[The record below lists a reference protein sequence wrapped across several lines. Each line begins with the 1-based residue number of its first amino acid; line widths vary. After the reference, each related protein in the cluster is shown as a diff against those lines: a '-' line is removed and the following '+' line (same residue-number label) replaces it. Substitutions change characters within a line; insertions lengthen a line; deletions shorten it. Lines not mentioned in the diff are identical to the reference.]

1 MTFTPRLDCPKADN
15 LYYVSKSEG
24 GLNPCTPRPKGSK
37 LMFQN
42 CVFYAVGRF
51 AELWGIWLRS
61 ANAEQYVSIAREM
74 GLTISQTPQE
84 GAMAVWEGIGNLAG
98 HACSVE
104 IKNAH
109 DIVTSESGWN
119 NGKKAFWTQ
128 TRRNDGNW
136 GASKAKYRFLGF
148 ILPPVAATPAEQA
161 ETVKVVRKGDKGDA
175 VKEMQT
181 RLAEKG
187 YLRMAEIDGAFGRIT
202 LGAVLAFQ
210 FESNLE
216 VDGVCGKNTWA
227 ALKK

>member
-1 MTFTPRLDCPKADN
+1 
-15 LYYVSKSEG
+15 
-24 GLNPCTPRPKGSK
+24 
-37 LMFQN
+37 MFQN

-84 GAMAVWEGIGNLAG
+84 GAMAVWEGIGSLAG
-98 HACSVE
+98 HVCSVE

-136 GASKAKYRFLGF
+136 GQGVAYKFLGF
-148 ILPPVAATPAEQA
+148 ILPPVIQPTPKE
-161 ETVKVVRKGDKGDA
+161 EKVVLRKGDKGDA
-175 VKEMQT
+175 VKKLQESLVY
-181 RLAEKG
+181 RG
-187 YLRMAEIDGAFGRIT
+187 YLRRSEIDGDFGVIT

-210 FESNLE
+210 LE
-216 VDGVCGKNTWA
+216 NGLKVDGIAGPATHK
-227 ALKK
+227 ALFI